1 MSKAEYD
8 NQQFLHRMLHQ
19 LSQPEPEQTWV
30 KRFAR
35 RMENELRELGSTDDQ
50 LKEK

>member
-19 LSQPEPEQTWV
+19 LSKPEPEQTWQRV
-30 KRFAR
+30 FASR
-35 RMENELRELGSTDDQ
+35 VENALRELGSTDEQ

>member
-19 LSQPEPEQTWV
+19 LAQPEPEQTWQRV
-30 KRFAR
+30 FAS
-35 RMENELRELGSTDDQ
+35 RMENALRELGSTNEQ
-50 LKEK
+50 ESP